1 MYKSVVRVTLAGETH
16 ISTESK
22 KMLKKLRM
30 ENNISE
36 KEHDQIISQ
45 FGWTPDEY
53 EEGEK
58 SDSLIDLEE
67 ERKVLADPNGF
78 KRFRITR
85 NQKRNKEQE
94 IVWSKASS
102 QFYQTMSTSQSNF
115 IIHSIEVICNSKLIR
130 QYNEKRA
137 AMGHGKKKI
146 TEEWGFHGT
155 SEEYIDSI
163 AEQGFKH
170 PDELDHV
177 DKLDDGFFGKGIYF
191 SMYSDYAMY
200 YSVER
205 NSSKILLCKLLTGK
219 VYHCDER
226 MDGKSLVKGYDSHY
240 SPKGNEII
248 IFNSHQILPRY
259 IIEFEERES
268 EEREQEY

>member
-1 MYKSVVRVTLAGETH
+1 
-16 ISTESK
+16 
-22 KMLKKLRM
+22 MLKKLRI

-53 EEGEK
+53 EDGEK
-58 SDSLIDLEE
+58 SDSLIELEE
-67 ERKVLADPNGF
+67 EKQVLADPNGF
-78 KRFRITR
+78 KTFKITR
-85 NQKRNKEQE
+85 KQKRNKEQE

-115 IIHSIEVICNSKLIR
+115 VIHSIEVICNTKLFK

-137 AMGHGKKKI
+137 LMLKGNKKL

-155 SEEYIDSI
+155 SEESVESI
-163 AEQGFKH
+163 AEKGFIH
-170 PDELDHV
+170 P
-177 DKLDDGFFGKGIYF
+177 DKLDDVHKLDDGYFGKGIYF

-205 NSSKILLCKLLTGK
+205 DSSKILLCKLLTGK
-219 VYHCDER
+219 IYHCDGR
-226 MDGKSLVKGYDSHY
+226 MDGKGLKSGYDSHY

-248 IFNSHQILPRY
+248 IFNANQILPRY